1 MTTPKL
7 PKPSRGILAAIA
19 KERGISLPATMK
31 NYYKGKPEYVN
42 RVVELENE
50 YDIERRKALMNYA
63 KSLGFTT
70 MHSFFNSMN
79 QGDSNG
85 TES

>member
-1 MTTPKL
+1 MDKPKL

-19 KERGISLPATMK
+19 KERGITLPAVMRH
-31 NYYKGKPEYVN
+31 YYNGKPEYVN
-42 RVVELENE
+42 RVVELENQ

-79 QGDSNG
+79 Q
-85 TES
+85 EEQA